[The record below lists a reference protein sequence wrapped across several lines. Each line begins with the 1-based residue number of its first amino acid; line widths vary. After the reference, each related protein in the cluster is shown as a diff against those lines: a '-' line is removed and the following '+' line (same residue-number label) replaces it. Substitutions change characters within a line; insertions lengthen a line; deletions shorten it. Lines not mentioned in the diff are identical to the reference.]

1 MNKLKLQDI
10 EKISLE
16 TNQEFAK
23 YKKMLMVC
31 TGTACVSSHGFD
43 ILNKFT
49 EVIKEKGLDKEYLAI
64 GTGCNGFCAVGPIC
78 VVQPEG
84 IFYQKLKIENIEE
97 IVEKHLIGNEPVEKF
112 MHKDPVSGAINPKM
126 KDISFFTK
134 QELIALRNKGLI
146 SPENIKHYIAR
157 NGYKGLKIILDANNP
172 DQVIKDVIASGIRG
186 RGGGGFP
193 TGIKWESAKNYAVA
207 NSEEIYI
214 VCNADEGDPGA
225 YMDRSIIETD
235 PHSVIEG
242 MIIGAFA
249 TGSKEGYIYIRKEY
263 PLALERLKIALSQA
277 REYGFL
283 GEKILSTDFSFDIH
297 IHRGAGAFV
306 CGESSALMVSMSGH
320 AGEPRAKYVRSAEK
334 GFRDK
339 PTILNNVE
347 TWANIPVIIEKG
359 FEWFASIGSGD
370 VSKNPWNGSSGTKV
384 FSLVGDIRNTG
395 LVEVPM
401 GITLREIIEDIGGG
415 VPSGHKFKAVQSGGP
430 SGGCIP
436 ADLLDMPVDFDSLS
450 KAGAMMG
457 SGGMIVMDEKT
468 CMVDVARYFID
479 FLMDES
485 CGKCTAG
492 REGLFA
498 LHNILTRICE
508 GNGKEGDIQALEDLS
523 ETIID
528 ASLCQLGASA
538 PNPVLSTIK
547 YFRDEYEEHI
557 RDKKCRAGVCK
568 PLIKYEI
575 NKNCIGCT
583 ACAKVCP
590 VNAIEGE
597 VKKAHIIHADICI
610 KCGACV
616 EACKFDAVEVK

>member
-84 IFYQKLKIENIEE
+84 IFYQKLKVEDIEE

-126 KDISFFTK
+126 KD
-134 QELIALRNKGLI
+134 
-146 SPENIKHYIAR
+146 
-157 NGYKGLKIILDANNP
+157 IILDANNP

-277 REYGFL
+277 
-283 GEKILSTDFSFDIH
+283 K
-297 IHRGAGAFV
+297 
-306 CGESSALMVSMSGH
+306 
-320 AGEPRAKYVRSAEK
+320 
-334 GFRDK
+334 
-339 PTILNNVE
+339 
-347 TWANIPVIIEKG
+347 
-359 FEWFASIGSGD
+359 
-370 VSKNPWNGSSGTKV
+370 
-384 FSLVGDIRNTG
+384 
-395 LVEVPM
+395 
-401 GITLREIIEDIGGG
+401 DIG
-415 VPSGHKFKAVQSGGP
+415 
-430 SGGCIP
+430 
-436 ADLLDMPVDFDSLS
+436 
-450 KAGAMMG
+450 
-457 SGGMIVMDEKT
+457 
-468 CMVDVARYFID
+468 Y
-479 FLMDES
+479 
-485 CGKCTAG
+485 
-492 REGLFA
+492 
-498 LHNILTRICE
+498 
-508 GNGKEGDIQALEDLS
+508 
-523 ETIID
+523 
-528 ASLCQLGASA
+528 
-538 PNPVLSTIK
+538 
-547 YFRDEYEEHI
+547 
-557 RDKKCRAGVCK
+557 
-568 PLIKYEI
+568 
-575 NKNCIGCT
+575 
-583 ACAKVCP
+583 
-590 VNAIEGE
+590 
-597 VKKAHIIHADICI
+597 
-610 KCGACV
+610 
-616 EACKFDAVEVK
+616 